1 MIKELEKYIDRELIS
16 ADEISRRVKEL
27 GAEITKDYEGKRVIM
42 VCILRGASVFFAD
55 LVREIDVDL
64 SMDFM
69 VISSYGSGTTSS
81 GEVKLVKD
89 LFEGIKGKNVI
100 VVEDIVDTGLTLSN
114 LKAILAA
121 REPASVKICTL
132 LDKPSRRTVD
142 LTPDYVG
149 FTIPNEFVVGYGL
162 DWAERYRQLKN
173 ICTID
178 TSKI

>member
-27 GAEITKDYEGKRVIM
+27 GAEITKDYEGKSVIM

-89 LFEGIKGKNVI
+89 LSEGIKGKNVTSWKI
-100 VVEDIVDTGLTLSN
+100 SWIRGLRSATLRPFSPQGS
-114 LKAILAA
+114 LLPSKSARFWTSRPAA
-121 REPASVKICTL
+121 
-132 LDKPSRRTVD
+132 PS
-142 LTPDYVG
+142 
-149 FTIPNEFVVGYGL
+149 I
-162 DWAERYRQLKN
+162 
-173 ICTID
+173 
-178 TSKI
+178 

>member
-1 MIKELEKYIDRELIS
+1 MIKELEQYIAKELIS
-16 ADEISRRVKEL
+16 EEQIKQRVKEL
-27 GAEITKDYEGKRVIM
+27 GRMITEDYKGKQVLM

-55 LVREIDVDL
+55 LVRETDVDL

-69 VISSYGSGTTSS
+69 VISSYGTGTTSS
-81 GEVKLVKD
+81 GEVKLIKD
-89 LFEGIKGKNVI
+89 LSEGVKGRHVI
-100 VVEDIVDTGLTLSN
+100 IVEDIVDTGLTLSN
-114 LKAILAA
+114 LKAILTA
-121 REPASVKICTL
+121 REPKSIKICTL
-132 LDKPSRRTVD
+132 LDKPSRRTVE
-142 LTPDYVG
+142 LKPDYVG

>member
-1 MIKELEKYIDRELIS
+1 M
-16 ADEISRRVKEL
+16 
-27 GAEITKDYEGKRVIM
+27 
-42 VCILRGASVFFAD
+42 
-55 LVREIDVDL
+55 
-64 SMDFM
+64 
-69 VISSYGSGTTSS
+69 
-81 GEVKLVKD
+81 KLVKD
-89 LFEGIKGKNVI
+89 LSEGIKGKNVI

-162 DWAERYRQLKN
+162 DWAERDRQLKN

>member
-81 GEVKLVKD
+81 GGVKLVKD
-89 LFEGIKGKNVI
+89 LSEGIKGKNVI

-149 FTIPNEFVVGYGL
+149 FTIPNEFVVGYG
-162 DWAERYRQLKN
+162 RRG
-173 ICTID
+173 IV
-178 TSKI
+178 S

>member
-69 VISSYGSGTTSS
+69 VISSYGSGTTSW
-81 GEVKLVKD
+81 GEVKLIKD
-89 LFEGIKGKNVI
+89 LSEGIKGKNVI

-149 FTIPNEFVVGYGL
+149 FTIPNEFVVVYGL

>member
-27 GAEITKDYEGKRVIM
+27 GAEITKDYEGKSVIM

-81 GEVKLVKD
+81 GEVKLIKD
-89 LFEGIKGKNVI
+89 LSEGIKGKNVI
-100 VVEDIVDTGLTLSN
+100 VVEDIVDTGITMAHMLDTLRKQNPSS
-114 LKAILAA
+114 ID
-121 REPASVKICTL
+121 VCTL
-132 LDKPSRRTVD
+132 L
-142 LTPDYVG
+142 
-149 FTIPNEFVVGYGL
+149 
-162 DWAERYRQLKN
+162 
-173 ICTID
+173 
-178 TSKI
+178 

>member
-27 GAEITKDYEGKRVIM
+27 GAEITKDYEGKSVIM

-89 LFEGIKGKNVI
+89 HSEGIKGKNVI

>member
-27 GAEITKDYEGKRVIM
+27 GAEITKDYEGKSVIM

-81 GEVKLVKD
+81 GEVKLIKD
-89 LFEGIKGKNVI
+89 LSEGIKGKNVI

-114 LKAILAA
+114 LKI
-121 REPASVKICTL
+121 
-132 LDKPSRRTVD
+132 
-142 LTPDYVG
+142 
-149 FTIPNEFVVGYGL
+149 
-162 DWAERYRQLKN
+162 
-173 ICTID
+173 
-178 TSKI
+178 

>member
-27 GAEITKDYEGKRVIM
+27 GAEITKDYEGKSVIM

-81 GEVKLVKD
+81 GEVKLIND
-89 LFEGIKGKNVI
+89 LSEGIKGKNVI

>member
-1 MIKELEKYIDRELIS
+1 M
-16 ADEISRRVKEL
+16 
-27 GAEITKDYEGKRVIM
+27 
-42 VCILRGASVFFAD
+42 
-55 LVREIDVDL
+55 
-64 SMDFM
+64 
-69 VISSYGSGTTSS
+69 
-81 GEVKLVKD
+81 
-89 LFEGIKGKNVI
+89 
-100 VVEDIVDTGLTLSN
+100 DTGLTLSN

>member
-27 GAEITKDYEGKRVIM
+27 GAEITKDYEGKSVIM

-81 GEVKLVKD
+81 GEVKLIKY
-89 LFEGIKGKNVI
+89 LSEGIKGKNVI

>member
-69 VISSYGSGTTSS
+69 VISSYGSGPTSS
-81 GEVKLVKD
+81 GEVKLIKD
-89 LFEGIKGKNVI
+89 LSEGIKGKNVI